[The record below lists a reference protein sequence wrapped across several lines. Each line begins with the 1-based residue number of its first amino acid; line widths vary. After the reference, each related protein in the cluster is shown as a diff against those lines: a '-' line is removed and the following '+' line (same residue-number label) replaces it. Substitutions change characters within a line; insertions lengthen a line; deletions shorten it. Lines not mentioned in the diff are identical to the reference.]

1 MSHKKVLIID
11 DEPDVVV
18 YLNAVLESNG
28 YESFSAND
36 IQYAMQL
43 VKEVHPDLIC
53 LDIMIPKETGISF
66 YVKLRKTKE
75 FKNIPVIIISGII
88 ETEKYNFRSYV
99 KDVSIQPPECFMD
112 KPIDV
117 EKYIQKINELTHS

>member
-18 YLNAVLESNG
+18 YLTAVLESNG
-28 YESFSAND
+28 YKSYSASD

-43 VKEVHPDLIC
+43 VKEIHPDVIC

-66 YVKLRKTKE
+66 YIKLRKIKE

-88 ETEKYNFRSYV
+88 ETEKFNFRSYV
-99 KDVSIQPPECFMD
+99 KDVSIQPPDCFME

-117 EKYIQKINELTHS
+117 VNYIQKISELTHF

>member
-1 MSHKKVLIID
+1 MSSKKILIID

-18 YLNAVLESNG
+18 YLTTVLESNG
-28 YESFSAND
+28 YESYSAGD
-36 IQYAMQL
+36 IKSALQL

-66 YVKLRKTKE
+66 YVKLRKEKE
-75 FKNIPVIIISGII
+75 FNNVPVIIISGII
-88 ETEKYNFRSYV
+88 ETEKFNFRSYV
-99 KDVSIQPPECFMD
+99 KDVSIQPPEYFME

-117 EKYIQKINELTHS
+117 EKYIQKIKELTHS